1 MEETI
6 AQVSRE
12 LVATF
17 TQYGLKIVAAVV
29 ILIVGWWIAGAV
41 KRWIRGRLARA
52 PHFDLTLAAFLA
64 SFASYAIMIFTVIAV
79 LHQFGVQTASLVAM
93 LGAAGLAVGLA
104 LQGTLSNVAAGVML
118 LIFRPFRVG
127 DFVDV
132 QGASGTV
139 KDISLFVTEL
149 TTADNIQITV
159 PNGQI
164 WGNAVTNYSVN
175 PTRRMEIT
183 VGVAYGADMDRAV
196 GAIHDVLAHDERIL
210 KDPAPQVIVM
220 TLAASSVD
228 IVVRAWAKSAD
239 FWPTRFDLVKAI
251 KQRLDAEGIEIPFPQ
266 QVVYMHQVEANAP
279 KEPRAETK

>member
-41 KRWIRGRLARA
+41 KRWIRKRLARA
-52 PHFDLTLAAFLA
+52 RHFDLTLAAFLA
-64 SFASYAIMIFTVIAV
+64 SFASYAIMIFTIIAV

-139 KDISLFVTEL
+139 KDVSLFVTEL

-164 WGNAVTNYSVN
+164 WGNAVKNYSVN
-175 PTRRMEIT
+175 PTRRMEVNVSIS
-183 VGVAYGADMDRAV
+183 YGQDMDRAM
-196 GAIHDVLAHDERIL
+196 GAIHEVMAHDARIL
-210 KDPAPQVIVM
+210 KDPAPLVIAMNMGANAVE
-220 TLAASSVD
+220 LV
-228 IVVRAWAKSAD
+228 IRAWAKSPD
-239 FWPTRFDLVKAI
+239 FWPARFDLVKAI
-251 KQRLDAEGIEIPFPQ
+251 KQRLDAEGIETHLPQ
-266 QVVYMHQVEANAP
+266 RVVYMQADGDP
-279 KEPRAETK
+279 SETPARLQ

>member
-6 AQVSRE
+6 AEVSRE

-29 ILIVGWWIAGAV
+29 ILIVGWWIAGTV
-41 KRWIRGRLARA
+41 KRWIRGKLARA
-52 PHFDLTLAAFLA
+52 PRFDLTLAGFLA
-64 SFASYAIMIFTVIAV
+64 SFASYTIMTFTLIAV

-139 KDISLFVTEL
+139 RDMSLFVTEL
-149 TTADNIQITV
+149 TTSDNIQITV

-164 WGNAVTNYSVN
+164 WGNAVKNYSVN
-175 PTRRMEIT
+175 PTRRMEVTIG
-183 VGVAYGADMDRAV
+183 VGHGEDLARVIAT
-196 GAIHDVLAHDERIL
+196 IQDVLAHDARIL
-210 KDPAPQVIVM
+210 KDPAPLVIAMNVH
-220 TLAASSVD
+220 ANAVD
-228 IVVRAWAKSAD
+228 MVIRAWAKSGD
-239 FWPTRFDLVKAI
+239 FWPARFDLVQAV

-266 QVVYMHQVEANAP
+266 QVVYMHQMEANAS
-279 KEPRAETK
+279 KAPRPEVK